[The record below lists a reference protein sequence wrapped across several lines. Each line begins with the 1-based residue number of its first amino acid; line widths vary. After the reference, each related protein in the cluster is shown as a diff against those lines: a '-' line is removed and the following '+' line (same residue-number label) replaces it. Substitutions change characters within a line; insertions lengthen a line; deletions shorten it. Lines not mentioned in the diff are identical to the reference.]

1 MKGIESKS
9 PPAQG
14 GQGRTGSTGSWVG
27 RCARLVL
34 YLLDLLPWMR
44 DVHPWPCMVHGMVL
58 VVCRL
63 FSSWTRLTRNTI
75 ILISREGKEHV

>member
-9 PPAQG
+9 LPRGAVKVEQAA
-14 GQGRTGSTGSWVG
+14 RRSWVG
-27 RCARLVL
+27 RCARSVL